1 MTLSEGPVSQLK
13 TPHHVR
19 FFEAASL
26 LVMALTGIWFV
37 GLIVYAEAHHRGV
50 L

>member
-1 MTLSEGPVSQLK
+1 MSQLK
-13 TPHHVR
+13 TPQRVR

-37 GLIVYAEAHHRGV
+37 GLMVYAEARHRGV

>member
-1 MTLSEGPVSQLK
+1 MSQLK
-13 TPHHVR
+13 TLHRVR

-26 LVMALTGIWFV
+26 LVIALTGIWFV
-37 GLIVYAEAHHRGV
+37 GLVVYAEAHHRGV